1 MRIRLV
7 LQGHGRTLKE
17 PDRNRQLNS
26 LASPYPLQQN
36 RVSDGFYKET
46 LMPDAWTNDGVKYTI
61 DAKAGV
67 GGVVTAQRED
77 AKTAH
82 SRIVSKLVTREETE
96 KLFENDL
103 WATKA
108 PAGRL

>member
-1 MRIRLV
+1 
-7 LQGHGRTLKE
+7 
-17 PDRNRQLNS
+17 
-26 LASPYPLQQN
+26 
-36 RVSDGFYKET
+36 
-46 LMPDAWTNDGVKYTI
+46 MPDAWTNDGVKYTI
-61 DAKAGV
+61 DVKAGF

-103 WATKA
+103 AAAKVLT
-108 PAGRL
+108 GRS

>member
-1 MRIRLV
+1 
-7 LQGHGRTLKE
+7 
-17 PDRNRQLNS
+17 
-26 LASPYPLQQN
+26 LAGPYPLQQN
-36 RVSDGFYKET
+36 RLSDRSTKKET
-46 LMPDAWTNDGVKYTI
+46 LMTDAWTNDGVKYTI

-67 GGVVTAQRED
+67 GGVVTAQREN

-108 PAGRL
+108 PAGRS

>member
-1 MRIRLV
+1 MRLV
-7 LQGHGRTLKE
+7 LQGHERTLKE
-17 PDRNRQLNS
+17 PDRNLQLSS

-36 RVSDGFYKET
+36 RLSDGSTNKET

-108 PAGRL
+108 PAGRS

>member
-1 MRIRLV
+1 
-7 LQGHGRTLKE
+7 
-17 PDRNRQLNS
+17 
-26 LASPYPLQQN
+26 
-36 RVSDGFYKET
+36 
-46 LMPDAWTNDGVKYTI
+46 MPDAWTNDGVKYTI

-67 GGVVTAQRED
+67 GGVTAQRED

-108 PAGRL
+108 PAGRS

>member
-1 MRIRLV
+1 M
-7 LQGHGRTLKE
+7 T
-17 PDRNRQLNS
+17 D
-26 LASPYPLQQN
+26 
-36 RVSDGFYKET
+36 T
-46 LMPDAWTNDGVKYTI
+46 WTNEGVQYTI
-61 DAKAGV
+61 DVKVGF

-82 SRIVSKLVTREETE
+82 SRIVPNLVTREETE

-103 WATKA
+103 WAAKV